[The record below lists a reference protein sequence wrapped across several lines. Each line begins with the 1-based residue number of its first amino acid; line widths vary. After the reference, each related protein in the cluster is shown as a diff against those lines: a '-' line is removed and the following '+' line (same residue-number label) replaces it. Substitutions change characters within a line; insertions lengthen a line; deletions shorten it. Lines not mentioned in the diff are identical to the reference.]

1 MLSVNL
7 EAVREIVRQIRLRDL
22 GGILVVDFIDLEDEE
37 HRRTLFGAFESE
49 MKKDRAKSKLLAISE
64 FGLVQITRKR
74 SRPSLDRALTRPC
87 PCCGGNGRVKNDFT
101 IALEIRR
108 EIRKL
113 SSSLSPG
120 ETVLVRSTPEVA
132 KVLRGEEKGILDDIE
147 RDLEISVVLREDES
161 LPAAHYEIAV
171 V

>member
-1 MLSVNL
+1 VLSVNL